1 LELKKR
7 NSNNRT
13 TKEFMLDKLIWVLLT
28 PIFKPFKS
36 IYDLISPPYK
46 QRIYLYNGNKK
57 CYCGSNENY
66 SKCCLPTNIEKGQIA
81 YMIVK
86 IYTKTKRKE
95 TEIKI
100 VKSDSSFIKSFKK
113 GDINPLNKR
122 GFTDTGNYSY

>member
-1 LELKKR
+1 
-7 NSNNRT
+7 
-13 TKEFMLDKLIWVLLT
+13 
-28 PIFKPFKS
+28 
-36 IYDLISPPYK
+36 
-46 QRIYLYNGNKK
+46 
-57 CYCGSNENY
+57 
-66 SKCCLPTNIEKGQIA
+66 
-81 YMIVK
+81 MIVK